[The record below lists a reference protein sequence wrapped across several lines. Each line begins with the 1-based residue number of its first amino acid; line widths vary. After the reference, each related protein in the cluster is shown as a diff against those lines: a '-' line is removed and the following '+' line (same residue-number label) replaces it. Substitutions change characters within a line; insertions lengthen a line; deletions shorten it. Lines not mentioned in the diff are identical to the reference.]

1 MRTILLALM
10 LGFISFTSSPVVA
23 GEKAQDAPAVSAK
36 ACADRGCC
44 RAGRALENTVRFVLL
59 APVRVIQAG
68 ACVVQ
73 NTACAVKTATCNARA
88 RARSRAACWQ
98 ARRAKFF
105 SRKCCN

>member
-10 LGFISFTSSPVVA
+10 LGFISFTSSPALA

-44 RAGRALENTVRFVLL
+44 RALENTVRFVLL
-59 APVRVIQAG
+59 APVRVIQVG

-73 NTACAVKTATCNARA
+73 NTACAVKTAACNA
-88 RARSRAACWQ
+88 RARSRAACRQ